1 MYFIVLVKCLF
12 FKNFSKLR
20 KANSHDKAAFCFFG
34 SSYDVKGT
42 VFICLIINQLLDA
55 LIGVRS
61 IDCLME
67 WGLCSKHWLID
78 WAINWFN
85 DPICGF
91 LFNFLFLFI
100 FIDLLRKSLLF
111 LIICVVFFLLAA
123 KAEKP
128 SYSENPSYS
137 ATGHNEPNFYYSAS
151 DEQVDE
157 MKYDPVANWKVDT
170 ASGFAP
176 PPVPAPPAPTIVKEE
191 SQDHSS
197 PPISTPAP
205 QNLTAAATIRNRF
218 VTNDPLIPL
227 GRKATPAS
235 AAGPATGK
243 VAPYST
249 AAGTLKRALS
259 PGAATTASSAKPSP
273 VGGPSLPRQK
283 LPAPSADHQAKPPV
297 KKKAK
302 FGRSAEDDEELV
314 ETKPVIP
321 PPKVRRDSAADQAEI
336 MRTLF
341 GDEDDEDDD
350 MGVELPIEMYVCFI
364 KSFTSNLFAFL
375 PECYRA
381 HTLRVP

>member
-1 MYFIVLVKCLF
+1 MK
-12 FKNFSKLR
+12 
-20 KANSHDKAAFCFFG
+20 
-34 SSYDVKGT
+34 SS
-42 VFICLIINQLLDA
+42 
-55 LIGVRS
+55 
-61 IDCLME
+61 
-67 WGLCSKHWLID
+67 
-78 WAINWFN
+78 
-85 DPICGF
+85 
-91 LFNFLFLFI
+91 
-100 FIDLLRKSLLF
+100 LF
-111 LIICVVFFLLAA
+111 LITCLVFFLVVA

-137 ATGHNEPNFYYSAS
+137 TTGHNEPNFYYSAS

-176 PPVPAPPAPTIVKEE
+176 PPATAPPAPTIVKDE

-235 AAGPATGK
+235 TAGPATGK
-243 VAPYST
+243 IAPYST

-259 PGAATTASSAKPSP
+259 PGAAAAAASSAKLNP
-273 VGGPSLPRQK
+273 VGGPLPRQK
-283 LPAPSADHQAKPPV
+283 LLAPSASADHQPKPPV

-302 FGRSAEDDEELV
+302 FGRSAEDDEESV
-314 ETKPVIP
+314 QTKPVIP

-364 KSFTSNLFAFL
+364 KSFASNLFAFL

-381 HTLRVP
+381 YILRVP